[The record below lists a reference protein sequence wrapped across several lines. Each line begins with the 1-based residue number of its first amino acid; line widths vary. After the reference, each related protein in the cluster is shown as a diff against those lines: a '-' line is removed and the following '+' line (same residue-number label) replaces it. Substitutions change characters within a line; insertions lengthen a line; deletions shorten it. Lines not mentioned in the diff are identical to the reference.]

1 MSATPFLARTLP
13 VAVLAG
19 LLAGCISLLPKSK
32 PAQLYRFGGAPAPI
46 TAPGALDPGRFAVQ
60 AVPTSFDRASAGDA
74 ILTITGDEAA
84 YIAGSRWVS
93 SATSLFDAAV
103 TRAFD
108 ADRGPA
114 RLIARGEAVRPAYLL
129 KLDVRAFEARYD
141 QGAAAPPTVVVE
153 VYAALS
159 KASDRTLAG
168 ERIFQAK
175 VRAAENRAGAIT
187 QAFDQATA
195 KVLGDL
201 VAWVD
206 GRGAG

>member
-1 MSATPFLARTLP
+1 MSPTPFGSRTLL

-19 LLAGCISLLPKSK
+19 LLGGCISLLPKSK
-32 PAQLYRFGGAPAPI
+32 PAQLYRFGSAPAPI
-46 TAPGALDPGRFAVQ
+46 TASAALGPDRFAVQ

-74 ILTITGDEAA
+74 ILTLTGDQAA

-93 SATSLFDAAV
+93 SASSLFDAAV
-103 TRAFD
+103 ARAFD
-108 ADRGPA
+108 ADKGPA

-159 KASDRTLAG
+159 QASDRTLAG

-175 VRAAENRAGAIT
+175 VGAGENTAGGIT
-187 QAFDQATA
+187 QAFDRATN

-206 GRGAG
+206 GKGAG